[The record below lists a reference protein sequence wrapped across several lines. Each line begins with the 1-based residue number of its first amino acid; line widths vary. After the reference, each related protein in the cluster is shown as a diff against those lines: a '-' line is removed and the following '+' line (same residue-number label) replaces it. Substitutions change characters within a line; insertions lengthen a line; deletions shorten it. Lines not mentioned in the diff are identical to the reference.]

1 MFFHFP
7 FNLKIFIISA
17 NIHLLSQKRS
27 KKRDGEGRGR
37 ERKIHL
43 PATAT
48 FAVRLIIDPES
59 PKEASH
65 W

>member
-1 MFFHFP
+1 MLFLQILGFF
-7 FNLKIFIISA
+7 FNLKKKKK
-17 NIHLLSQKRS
+17 KRS
-27 KKRDGEGRGR
+27 RRRDGEGRGG
-37 ERKIHL
+37 EGKIHL

-59 PKEASH
+59 PKDASH